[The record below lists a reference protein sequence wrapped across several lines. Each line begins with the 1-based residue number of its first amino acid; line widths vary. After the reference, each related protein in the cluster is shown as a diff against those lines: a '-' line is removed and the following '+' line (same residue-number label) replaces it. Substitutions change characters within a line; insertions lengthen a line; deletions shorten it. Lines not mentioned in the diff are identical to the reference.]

1 MFQPSKLLLKNLNAD
16 PYNISNI
23 IGALIGYINAD
34 PMFKKNDFDNAV
46 QYVLTHGITESE
58 LFTDFDSELEF
69 EENSEKWDENYYAR
83 AIVRLN
89 HNFCPKRIEHVKA
102 VAKRV
107 YATER
112 AREMKEESE
121 LRDKQVKVGTSKKK
135 DNDQQELNQGGVIL
149 LIVIIILVILIVKIL

>member
-16 PYNISNI
+16 PHNISNI

-34 PMFKKNDFDNAV
+34 PMFKKNDFDNAIR
-46 QYVLTHGITESE
+46 YVLAHGITESE

-83 AIVRLN
+83 AVVRLN
-89 HNFCPKRIEHVKA
+89 NNFCHKRIEHVKA

-107 YATER
+107 YATDR
-112 AREMKEESE
+112 ARVMKEE
-121 LRDKQVKVGTSKKK
+121 LRKRSKVGTSTKKE
-135 DNDQQELNQGGVIL
+135 NDQQELNQGGIIL

>member
-16 PYNISNI
+16 PHNISNI

-34 PMFKKNDFDNAV
+34 PMFKKNDFDNAIR
-46 QYVLTHGITESE
+46 YVLAHGITESE

-83 AIVRLN
+83 AVVRLN
-89 HNFCPKRIEHVKA
+89 NNFCHKRIEHVKA

-112 AREMKEESE
+112 ARAMKEESE
-121 LRDKQVKVGTSKKK
+121 SRKQSKVGTSTKKE
-135 DNDQQELNQGGVIL
+135 NDQQELNQGGIIL